1 MSKIANNNN
10 NSFGRK
16 FAPKTPVFVHLR
28 TYGCQMNILDSEI
41 ITGMLVDL
49 GYTIVDDET
58 KADAVIFNTCSVR
71 DLSERKVLG
80 KIGSLN
86 LKRKCRPEV
95 VLGVCGCMAELS
107 SDRLLKKNPH
117 IDFACGTRQHGKIPE
132 LLSTAIINRTA
143 TAEIT
148 KHNAEH
154 LERLEKAFC
163 DSGNNI
169 PRPLRGRPLQRGTI
183 PHSSGTVSSV
193 SSVQLSKDGI
203 SPNKQSARIAVGFQ
217 NNTLIDERVALRS
230 KPWSAFV
237 EIVRGCSNFCTY
249 CVVPYARGPEISR
262 QPEDI
267 VNEINELAKNGCIE
281 ITLLGQNVNSYG
293 KDLNNPEITLAN
305 LLREIQNIDG
315 IKRLR
320 FLTSNPQDISD
331 DLIST
336 IAECDKICHQIH
348 FPLQSGSDRILKL
361 MKRKYSLTEYME
373 KINKLRAAVPD
384 ISFSSDFIVGF
395 PGETDEDFIATLE
408 AMEKIRY
415 TSAFLFKYSTRR
427 GTKAADLEDDV
438 PLELKKARHQELL
451 SLQNQTTYEFHKSLV
466 GKTID
471 VLIEGKS
478 KRNIENAQGR
488 SRQFFNVVVEDVD
501 LHGGELVNVEITR
514 ATKLSIY
521 GKLKD

>member
-1 MSKIANNNN
+1 MSKTANNNN
-10 NSFGRK
+10 NSFDRK

-49 GYTIVDDET
+49 GYTIEDDET

-132 LLSTAIINRTA
+132 LLANAFIRRIDSS
-143 TAEIT
+143 EIT

-154 LERLEKAFC
+154 LKRIKKAF
-163 DSGNNI
+163 SHI
-169 PRPLRGRPLQRGTI
+169 PTNLSIKLPSCFRRGAQRAGW
-183 PHSSGTVSSV
+183 SSV
-193 SSVQLSKDGI
+193 SSVLST
-203 SPNKQSARIAVGFQ
+203 NIAVGFQ
-217 NNTLIDERVALRS
+217 QNTLMDERVALRS

-267 VNEINELAKNGCIE
+267 VNEIKELAKDGCIE

-293 KDLNNPEITLAN
+293 KDLNDPEITLAN

-331 DLIST
+331 ELIST

-361 MKRKYSLTEYME
+361 MKRKYSLADYME
-373 KINKLRAAVPD
+373 KVDKMRAAVPD

-395 PGETDEDFIATLE
+395 PGETDEDFIATRA

-427 GTKAADLEDDV
+427 GTKAADYEDDV
-438 PLELKKARHQELL
+438 PIELKKARHQELL

-466 GKTID
+466 GKTVE

-478 KRNIENAQGR
+478 KRNIKNAQGR
-488 SRQFFNVVVEDVD
+488 SRQYFNVVVEDAD
-501 LHGGELVNVEITR
+501 LHGGELINVEITR

>member
-1 MSKIANNNN
+1 MKNIEN
-10 NSFGRK
+10 NSITGK
-16 FAPKTPVFVHLR
+16 FAPKAPVFVLMR

-41 ITGMLVDL
+41 ITGMLTDL
-49 GYTIVDDET
+49 GYTIVDDEA

-80 KIGSLN
+80 KLGSLN

-132 LLSTAIINRTA
+132 LLAAAFANRISTAN
-143 TAEIT
+143 IT
-148 KHNAEH
+148 KHNAGH
-154 LERLEKAFC
+154 LERLTKAF
-163 DSGNNI
+163 DDKS
-169 PRPLRGRPLQRGTI
+169 PLPLRKGDFQSTKIAVGFQQNTL
-183 PHSSGTVSSV
+183 TVSRA
-193 SSVQLSKDGI
+193 SKRE
-203 SPNKQSARIAVGFQ
+203 QSARIAVGFQ
-217 NNTLIDERVALRS
+217 QNMLMDERIALRA

-237 EIVRGCSNFCTY
+237 EIVRGCSNFCSY

-262 QPEDI
+262 QSEDI
-267 VNEINELAKNGCIE
+267 IEEIKELAKSGCIE

-305 LLREIQNIDG
+305 LLREIQKING
-315 IKRLR
+315 IKRIR

-331 DLIST
+331 ELIT
-336 IAECDKICHQIH
+336 AIAECDKICHQIH

-361 MKRKYSLTEYME
+361 MKRKYSLAEYMK
-373 KINKLRAAVPD
+373 KIEKLRAAIPD

-395 PGETDEDFIATLE
+395 PGESNEDFEATRS
-408 AMEKIRY
+408 AMEKICY

-427 GTKAADLEDDV
+427 GTKAADLEDGIPTEV
-438 PLELKKARHQELL
+438 KKARHKELL
-451 SLQNQTTYEFHKSLV
+451 DLQNKTTYEFHKSLV
-466 GKTID
+466 GKIVE
-471 VLIEGKS
+471 VLIDGKS
-478 KRNIENAQGR
+478 KRNEKNAQGR
-488 SRQFFNVVVEDVD
+488 SRQYFNVVVEDAN
-501 LHGGELVNVEITR
+501 LHGGELVNVEITK

-521 GKLKD
+521 GKII

>member
-1 MSKIANNNN
+1 MGKSKNY
-10 NSFGRK
+10 SFDRTL
-16 FAPKTPVFVHLR
+16 APKAPVFVHIR

-58 KADAVIFNTCSVR
+58 NADMVLFNTCSVR

-80 KIGSLN
+80 KLGSLA
-86 LKRKCRPEV
+86 LKRKCRPEI

-107 SDRLLKKNPH
+107 SERLLKKNPH

-132 LLSTAIINRTA
+132 LLAAAFINRTA
-143 TAEIT
+143 TAETT

-154 LERLEKAFC
+154 LERLTKAFC
-163 DSGNNI
+163 VDSNRHKKLTEN
-169 PRPLRGRPLQRGTI
+169 RVSQRE
-183 PHSSGTVSSV
+183 
-193 SSVQLSKDGI
+193 
-203 SPNKQSARIAVGFQ
+203 QSARIAVGFQ
-217 NNTLIDERVALRS
+217 QNMLIDERIALRS

-237 EIVRGCSNFCTY
+237 EIVRGCSNYCTY

-262 QPEDI
+262 QPENI
-267 VNEINELAKNGCIE
+267 IEEIKELAKNGCIE

-293 KDLNNPEITLAN
+293 KDLNNPDITLAN

-331 DLIST
+331 ELIST

-361 MKRKYSLTEYME
+361 MKRKYSLEEYIG
-373 KINKLRAAVPD
+373 KIDKLRAAVPD

-395 PGETDEDFIATLE
+395 PGETDEDFKATRA

-427 GTKAADLEDDV
+427 GTKAADYEDDV
-438 PLELKKARHQELL
+438 PIELKKARHQELL
-451 SLQNQTTYEFHKSLV
+451 SLQNQTTFEFHKSLV
-466 GKTID
+466 GKTVE
-471 VLIEGKS
+471 VLIDGKS
-478 KRNIENAQGR
+478 KRNEKNAQGR
-488 SRQFFNVVVEDVD
+488 SRQYFNVVVENAD
-501 LHGGELVNVEITR
+501 LNGGELVNVKITK

-521 GKLKD
+521 GKLND

>member
-1 MSKIANNNN
+1 MDKDKKTDISIDK
-10 NSFGRK
+10 K
-16 FAPKTPVFVHLR
+16 FAPQSTIYVNLR

-41 ITGMLVDL
+41 ITGLLAKL
-49 GYTIVDDET
+49 GYEFVDDET
-58 KADAVIFNTCSVR
+58 KADAVLFNTCSVR

-80 KIGSLN
+80 KLGSLN

-107 SDRLLKKNPH
+107 SNRLLKKNPH

-132 LLSTAIINRTA
+132 LLANAFIDRIS

-154 LERLEKAFC
+154 LERLKNAFAHLE
-163 DSGNNI
+163 DNI
-169 PRPLRGRPLQRGTI
+169 PRPLRVHPLQRGTI
-183 PHSSGTVSSV
+183 PRPSV
-193 SSVQLSKDGI
+193 SSVLSTK
-203 SPNKQSARIAVGFQ
+203 IAIGFQ
-217 NNTLIDERVALRS
+217 QNMLIDERTALRS

-249 CVVPYARGPEISR
+249 CVVPYARGPEMSR
-262 QPEDI
+262 RPDDI
-267 VNEINELAKNGCIE
+267 IDEIKDLAQTGCIE

-293 KDLNNPEITLAN
+293 KDLNDHEITLAN
-305 LLREIQNIDG
+305 LLKEVQKVDG
-315 IKRLR
+315 IKRIR

-331 DLIST
+331 ELISA

-361 MKRKYSLTEYME
+361 MKRKYSLAEYME
-373 KINKLRAAVPD
+373 KVDKLRSAVPD

-395 PGETDEDFIATLE
+395 PGETNEDFKATRA

-415 TSAFLFKYSTRR
+415 TSSFLFKYSTRR

-438 PLELKKARHQELL
+438 PLEIKKARHQELL
-451 SLQNQTTYEFHKSLV
+451 ALQNQTTYEFHKSLV
-466 GKTID
+466 GKTVE
-471 VLIEGKS
+471 VLVEGKS
-478 KRNIENAQGR
+478 KRNEKNAQGR
-488 SRQFFNVVVEDVD
+488 SRQYFNVVIEDTD
-501 LHGGELVNVEITR
+501 LNGGELVNVEITR
-514 ATKLSIY
+514 ATKLSLY
-521 GKLKD
+521 GKEITATCHDSKAHQDKTHKKT

>member
-1 MSKIANNNN
+1 MNNNIKDN
-10 NSFGRK
+10 TIDKS
-16 FAPKTPVFVHLR
+16 FAPQSTVFVHLR

-58 KADAVIFNTCSVR
+58 KADAVLFNTCSVR

-117 IDFACGTRQHGKIPE
+117 IDFACGTRQHGKIPK
-132 LLSTAIINRTA
+132 LLANAFIRRIDS
-143 TAEIT
+143 AEIT

-154 LERLEKAFC
+154 LKRIKKAF
-163 DSGNNI
+163 SHI
-169 PRPLRGRPLQRGTI
+169 PINP
-183 PHSSGTVSSV
+183 SV
-193 SSVQLSKDGI
+193 SPVLSTK
-203 SPNKQSARIAVGFQ
+203 IAVGFQ
-217 NNTLIDERVALRS
+217 QNMLIDERVALRS

-237 EIVRGCSNFCTY
+237 EIVRGCSNFCSY

-267 VNEINELAKNGCIE
+267 IKEVRELVKGGSIE

-293 KDLNNPEITLAN
+293 LDLDDSEITLSN
-305 LLREIQNIDG
+305 LLREMQNIEG

-361 MKRKYSLTEYME
+361 MKRKYSLNEYMG
-373 KINKLRAAVPD
+373 KVDKLRSAVPD

-395 PGETDEDFIATLE
+395 PGETDKDFNATLE
-408 AMEKIRY
+408 AMKRIRY
-415 TSAFLFKYSTRR
+415 TSSFLFKYSTRR
-427 GTKAADLEDDV
+427 GTKAADYEDDI
-438 PLELKKARHQELL
+438 PIEIKKARHQELL
-451 SLQNQTTYEFHKSLV
+451 SLQNQTTFEFHKSLV
-466 GKTID
+466 GKTVE

-478 KRNIENAQGR
+478 KRNANNAQGR
-488 SRQFFNVVVEDVD
+488 SRQYFNVVVEDAD
-501 LHGGELVNVEITR
+501 LIGGELVEVEITR

>member
-1 MSKIANNNN
+1 MSKIAKNNN
-10 NSFGRK
+10 NSLDRK
-16 FAPKTPVFVHLR
+16 SAPKTPVFIHLR

-58 KADAVIFNTCSVR
+58 KADAIIFNTCSVR

-132 LLSTAIINRTA
+132 LLSTAFINRIA

-154 LERLEKAFC
+154 LERLTKAFC
-163 DSGNNI
+163 VDSNRHKKVTLSRAI
-169 PRPLRGRPLQRGTI
+169 DQRMLG
-183 PHSSGTVSSV
+183 S
-193 SSVQLSKDGI
+193 QRE
-203 SPNKQSARIAVGFQ
+203 QSARIAVGFQ
-217 NNTLIDERVALRS
+217 QNTLMDERVALRS

-267 VNEINELAKNGCIE
+267 VNEIKELAKNGCIE

-293 KDLNNPEITLAN
+293 KDLNDPEITLAN

-331 DLIST
+331 ELIST

-361 MKRKYSLTEYME
+361 MKRKYSLADYME
-373 KINKLRAAVPD
+373 KVDKMRAAVPD

-395 PGETDEDFIATLE
+395 PGETDEDFIATRA

-427 GTKAADLEDDV
+427 GTKAADYEDDV
-438 PLELKKARHQELL
+438 PIELKKARHQELL
-451 SLQNQTTYEFHKSLV
+451 NLQNQTTYEFHKSLV
-466 GKTID
+466 GKTVE

-478 KRNIENAQGR
+478 KRNKKNAQGR
-488 SRQFFNVVVEDVD
+488 SRQYFNVVVEDAD
-501 LHGGELVNVEITR
+501 LHGGELANVEITR

>member
-1 MSKIANNNN
+1 MSKIAKNNN
-10 NSFGRK
+10 NSFDRK
-16 FAPKTPVFVHLR
+16 FAPKAPVFVHLR

-41 ITGMLVDL
+41 INGILVDL

-132 LLSTAIINRTA
+132 LLATAIIKRTA

-154 LERLEKAFC
+154 IERLKDAFEIK
-163 DSGNNI
+163 S
-169 PRPLRGRPLQRGTI
+169 PLPPLKKGEF
-183 PHSSGTVSSV
+183 
-193 SSVQLSKDGI
+193 LST
-203 SPNKQSARIAVGFQ
+203 RIAVGFQ
-217 NNTLIDERVALRS
+217 NNMLVDERVALRS

-249 CVVPYARGPEISR
+249 CVVPYARGSEISR

-267 VNEINELAKNGCIE
+267 VNEIKELAEDGCIE

-293 KDLNNPEITLAN
+293 KDLNDLEITLAN

-331 DLIST
+331 ELIST

-373 KINKLRAAVPD
+373 KVDKLRAAVPD

-408 AMEKIRY
+408 AMKKIRY

-438 PLELKKARHQELL
+438 PIELKKARHQELL
-451 SLQNQTTYEFHKSLV
+451 NLQNQTTYEFHKSLV
-466 GKTID
+466 GKTVE

-478 KRNIENAQGR
+478 KRNEKNAQGR
-488 SRQFFNVVVEDVD
+488 SRKYFNVVVENAN
-501 LHGGELVNVEITR
+501 LHGGELVEVEITR

-521 GKLKD
+521 GNLKNCPRNTRKDTEAVKT

>member
-1 MSKIANNNN
+1 MSKTIE
-10 NSFGRK
+10 NSMINSVDST
-16 FAPKTPVFVHLR
+16 FAPNAPVFIRLR

-41 ITGMLVDL
+41 ITGMLVGL

-132 LLSTAIINRTA
+132 LLATAFINRTA

-154 LERLEKAFC
+154 LERLSKAFC
-163 DSGNNI
+163 VDSNRHKKLILSSALDRRMLGS
-169 PRPLRGRPLQRGTI
+169 QRE
-183 PHSSGTVSSV
+183 
-193 SSVQLSKDGI
+193 
-203 SPNKQSARIAVGFQ
+203 QSARIAVGFQ
-217 NNTLIDERVALRS
+217 QNTLIDERMALRS

-249 CVVPYARGPEISR
+249 CVVPYARGPELSR
-262 QPEDI
+262 QPDDI
-267 VNEINELAKNGCIE
+267 LNEIKELAKDGCIE

-315 IKRLR
+315 VKRLR

-331 DLIST
+331 ELIST

-361 MKRKYSLTEYME
+361 MKRKYSLAEYMG
-373 KINKLRAAVPD
+373 KIDKLHAAVPD

-395 PGETDEDFIATLE
+395 PGETDEDFKATRT

-466 GKTID
+466 GKTVE

-478 KRNIENAQGR
+478 KRNDKNAQGR
-488 SRQFFNVVVEDVD
+488 SRQYFNVVVENAD
-501 LHGGELVNVEITR
+501 LHGGELVEVEIIR
-514 ATKLSIY
+514 ATKLSLY